1 MRLKGVPFHNF
12 NTKKLFNFKGCFNYF
27 SVSARHFNHSARSEN
42 QISKFMNTNGV
53 LTCDEKG

>member
-12 NTKKLFNFKGCFNYF
+12 KGCFKYF
-27 SVSARHFNHSARSEN
+27 SVSARDFNPSARSEN